1 MSIKEIKID
10 RGLCIGA
17 GTCVVFA
24 SNTFELDNEL
34 KAVLKR
40 SHESN
45 EGRSPELV
53 EGKKKNDS
61 DEDINSAAKSCP
73 TLAIILEDDQGK
85 QIYP

>member
-24 SNTFELDNEL
+24 PNTFELDNEL
-34 KAVLKR
+34 KAVLKKID
-40 SHESN
+40 
-45 EGRSPELV
+45 
-53 EGKKKNDS
+53 KKDS
-61 DEDINSAAKSCP
+61 DEDIISAAKSCP

>member
-1 MSIKEIKID
+1 MKIKID

-24 SNTFELDNEL
+24 HNTFELDNEL

-40 SHESN
+40 SPESN

-53 EGKKKNDS
+53 EGKKKKDS
-61 DEDINSAAKSCP
+61 DEDIIAAAKSCP
-73 TLAIILEDDQGK
+73 TLAIILEGEDGK
-85 QIYP
+85 QVYP